1 VEPATWL
8 RILCG
13 YVEYFSRTTFTI
25 GYGFLPTKNKRGL
38 EMGKTPAQLV
48 TPYTAITSAPSDR
61 PFVVAQLGQ
70 SLDGRIATPT
80 GESRW
85 INRHAALTHVHQ
97 VRASVDAVMVG
108 IGTVAADDPI
118 LNVRH
123 VAGRNPARV
132 VIDPSG
138 RMAAKARCLLG
149 DDGCRRI
156 VIRAQGAKGAGKL
169 PTGVEVIELAR
180 DGATLNPRHIV
191 AALFERGIRTTLVEG
206 GAWTVSSFIDAGV
219 VDRLHVLV
227 APMILGSGKTG
238 LALSPIQRLA
248 EARRPVTNV
257 HVLADGDVLFDC
269 DLRTSRPE

>member
-1 VEPATWL
+1 MGKAPATPKST
-8 RILCG
+8 C
-13 YVEYFSRTTFTI
+13 
-25 GYGFLPTKNKRGL
+25 
-38 EMGKTPAQLV
+38 
-48 TPYTAITSAPSDR
+48 PYERITSAPPDR

-85 INRHAALTHVHQ
+85 INRHAALTHVHR
-97 VRASVDAVMVG
+97 VRATVDAVLVG

-123 VAGRNPARV
+123 VEGRNPARV

-138 RMAAKARCLLG
+138 RMAGNARCLLA

-156 VIRAQGAKGAGKL
+156 VVRAKGAKSAVKL
-169 PTGVEVIELAR
+169 PKGVEVIELVR
-180 DGATLNPRHIV
+180 DGTTLNPAHIL
-191 AALFERGIRTTLVEG
+191 AALFELGLKTTLVEG
-206 GAWTVSSFIDAGV
+206 GAWTVSSFIDANV

-238 LALSPIQRLA
+238 LALAPIQRLA
-248 EARRPVTNV
+248 EARRPVTDV

-269 DLRTSRPE
+269 DLRTARTD